1 MQLLKRIGSKALA
14 CLITALIIAF
24 VLSFFAYKPSR
35 IDLFPIITLYV
46 VCYGLLIGLPCS
58 LATDVFIKKL
68 PNKLYSLM
76 SLVIHLCV
84 GILVVYLFIQNDD
97 TLNIPLFIYP
107 AIFTA
112 VGIWLFDMIFKRFWV
127 LK

>member
-1 MQLLKRIGSKALA
+1 MLLLKRIGSKALA

-46 VCYGLLIGLPCS
+46 VGYGLLIGLPCS
-58 LATDVFIKKL
+58 FVADVFIKKF
-68 PNKLYSLM
+68 PNKLYFLM
-76 SLVIHLCV
+76 GLVIHLCL
-84 GILVVYLFIQNDD
+84 GTLVVYLFIQNDD

-107 AIFTA
+107 ALFTA
-112 VGIWLFDMIFKRFWV
+112 VGIWLLDMIFKRFWA

>member
-1 MQLLKRIGSKALA
+1 MLLLKRIISKALA

-24 VLSFFAYKPSR
+24 VLSFFAYKPNR

-46 VCYGLLIGLPCS
+46 VGYGLLIGLPCS
-58 LATDVFIKKL
+58 FVADGFIKKL
-68 PNKLYSLM
+68 PNNLYFLM
-76 SLVIHLCV
+76 GLVIHLCF
-84 GILVVYLFIQNDD
+84 GMLVVYLFIQNDD

-107 AIFTA
+107 ALFTA
-112 VGIWLFDMIFKRFWV
+112 VGIWLLDMIFKRYWT